1 MTSPRSALSTLAVTA
16 LFSVLASTAPA
27 TVLYWYPNAAP
38 NQGGSETWDTT
49 TSRWSTTSG
58 ATKTTPVSA
67 PGASDDV
74 IFGGTAGTVT
84 LSGNQNVSDFQVNTA
99 NYVFMVNSVTA
110 RTLAVDT
117 FSGSQLSSATF
128 DTARTSGTTA
138 LTLEVKGNNATSFS
152 GTIKDG
158 ATATMSL
165 IKTGSG
171 LLDISGASLTYTG
184 APATVNGGTLRV
196 STSGPTGVLNSGQIQ
211 LANGAGASGI
221 LELVGD
227 GVSGSFSRTYSTG
240 IRIGTTVGDL
250 AGFSARSGEVTVNIN
265 RSSGTLVWD
274 LTTTVANAMRVTTF
288 QLGAASGNG
297 TLKFTTDLQINAN
310 NLNLRSDNG
319 SAAIDGDFAAV
330 FTRGVSIDN
339 NAVLNRTGD
348 GTLRLSGNSSAF
360 NMRLNASSGT
370 TLVDGTLA
378 SDTANATYGINVA
391 GGATLGGDGSI
402 TLSNAATALNVSGAL
417 MGGRGEANQSLTIN
431 ANVNLLTDSVL
442 VFGLGA
448 TSADRDQ
455 ILRTGGTW
463 SFQSTQR
470 ISLWDAGF
478 DGSVA
483 SYALISG
490 LAVDPNVSGW
500 ALYTSDPGIDG
511 TFRYDA
517 GTVYFDVNV
526 IPEPSTGLL
535 VLLGI
540 GAAGL
545 LRKRVR
551 SVPSGFRISR

>member
-1 MTSPRSALSTLAVTA
+1 MTFPRSALSTMAVTA

-27 TVLYWYPNAAP
+27 TVLYWYPNDAP
-38 NQGGSETWDTT
+38 NEGGSGIWDANT

-99 NYVFMVNSVTA
+99 NYVFMVSNVA
-110 RTLAVDT
+110 AHTLAVDT
-117 FSGSQLSSATF
+117 FSGSQLSSTTF
-128 DTARTSGTTA
+128 DTARFSGNTA

-184 APATVNGGTLRV
+184 APATTVNGGTLRV

-211 LANGAGASGI
+211 LANGAGTSGI
-221 LELVGD
+221 LELVGN
-227 GVSGSFSRTYSTG
+227 GVSGSFSRTYNTG

-274 LTTTVANAMRVTTF
+274 LTTTITNAMRVTTF

-370 TLVDGTLA
+370 TLVDGTLS

-391 GGATLGGDGSI
+391 GGATLGGDGLI

-478 DGSVA
+478 DGSVT

-500 ALYTSDPGIDG
+500 ALYNSDPGIDG

-526 IPEPSTGLL
+526 IPEPATGLL
-535 VLLGI
+535 VVLGL
-540 GAAGL
+540 GAIF
-545 LRKRVR
+545 LRRQR
-551 SVPSGFRISR
+551 AL

>member
-16 LFSVLASTAPA
+16 LFSFLTSTAPA
-27 TVLYWYPNAAP
+27 TVLYWYPNDAP
-38 NQGGSETWDTT
+38 NEGGTGSWA
-49 TSRWSTTSG
+49 TSNTVWSTTSG

-84 LSGNQNVSDFQVNTA
+84 LSANQNVSDFQVNTA
-99 NYVFMVNSVTA
+99 NYVFMVSNNIA

-117 FSGSQLSSATF
+117 FSGSQLGSATF
-128 DTARTSGTTA
+128 DTVRTSGTTA

-158 ATATMSL
+158 ATATMGL
-165 IKTGSG
+165 TKTGSG

-211 LANGAGASGI
+211 LANGAGTSGI

-227 GVSGSFSRTYSTG
+227 GASGSFTRTYNG
-240 IRIGTTVGDL
+240 EIRIGNSAGDL
-250 AGFSARSGEVTVNIN
+250 AGFSARAGEVTVNIN
-265 RSSGTLVWD
+265 RSSGTLIWD
-274 LTTTVANAMRVTTF
+274 LTTSAASAMRVTTF
-288 QLGAASGNG
+288 QLGATSGNG
-297 TLKFTTDLQINAN
+297 TLKFTTDLQVNAN
-310 NLNLRSDNG
+310 NLNLRSDDG
-319 SAAIDGDFAAV
+319 AAAIDGDFAAV
-330 FTRGVSIDN
+330 FTRGGAIDN

-360 NMRLNASSGT
+360 DMRLNALSGT
-370 TLVDGTLA
+370 TLIDGALS

-391 GGATLGGDGSI
+391 SSAALGGDGTI

-417 MGGRGEANQSLTIN
+417 MGGRGDASQSLTIN

-442 VFGLGA
+442 IFGLGA
-448 TSADRDQ
+448 TVSDRDQ
-455 ILRTGGTW
+455 LIRTGGTW

-470 ISLWDAGF
+470 VSLWDAGF

-483 SYALISG
+483 SFALISG

-500 ALYTSDPGIDG
+500 ALYDSDPGIDG
-511 TFRYDA
+511 VFRYDA
-517 GTVYFDVNV
+517 GTVYFDV
-526 IPEPSTGLL
+526 IPEPSAALL

-540 GAAGL
+540 GAATL

-551 SVPSGFRISR
+551 